1 MGSNLRICRR
11 IAGQSPLKPLAKNS
25 QGWENINS
33 NKKHKMKESTKKHE
47 IFSKN
52 LLNFSAI
59 GLGLERAKP
68 EKKGRAR

>member
-1 MGSNLRICRR
+1 
-11 IAGQSPLKPLAKNS
+11 
-25 QGWENINS
+25 
-33 NKKHKMKESTKKHE
+33 MKESTKKHE